1 MEHLPQTKGKGV
13 LMFAKRQQRMDE
25 LSAEQYEM
33 KRKEIPVDAFVEPE
47 GETVKPP
54 PQEESTQAPQDIYV
68 RQQQQYQDQP
78 FQQQMLPQSANC
90 MNGLYP
96 YQGSAFPDPLSPT
109 LLSPFPFWVVII
121 KDKKLFHQSAASQA
135 QHLGNLKTYSKFL
148 FQ

>member
-1 MEHLPQTKGKGV
+1 
-13 LMFAKRQQRMDE
+13 MFAKRQQRMDE

-68 RQQQQYQDQP
+68 RQQNSIKISH
-78 FQQQMLPQSANC
+78 FKQMLPQSANC

-96 YQGSAFPDPLSPT
+96 YQGSAVSRSLVSNRTAKPFLGGHNQGQKTFSPVSGVSSPT
-109 LLSPFPFWVVII
+109 SR
-121 KDKKLFHQSAASQA
+121 K
-135 QHLGNLKTYSKFL
+135 LKTYSKFL